1 MFDFLDSANNFL
13 NVILIGMFCYAG
25 YFVVRFLAAELIG
38 EKNREPFKKQLL
50 EKEFH
55 IKDSVFNEFSTK
67 GLAID
72 KKEEKI
78 AILKVVDSK
87 TEEIEI
93 FSYRDILGVEIVTDG
108 GIVSRTSRTSQA
120 SRAIIGGLLFGGLGF
135 LAGAFCANKKI
146 EEKVEKIDLRIYLNS
161 EKNSVF
167 ELDLL
172 MMKSKKGEYYY
183 KNAIKN
189 ANTWDAYLKSMIKR
203 ADLKDEEFEHNNFD
217 ILTASLKQLEKKYN
231 SLESIEEKEEFLLK
245 ISENKNILEREMLL
259 ANIPL
264 KELLELSKED
274 IAAKYILFKKNK
286 K

>member
-1 MFDFLDSANNFL
+1 MFNFLDSANNFL

>member
-1 MFDFLDSANNFL
+1 M
-13 NVILIGMFCYAG
+13 
-25 YFVVRFLAAELIG
+25 
-38 EKNREPFKKQLL
+38 
-50 EKEFH
+50 
-55 IKDSVFNEFSTK
+55 
-67 GLAID
+67 
-72 KKEEKI
+72 
-78 AILKVVDSK
+78 
-87 TEEIEI
+87 
-93 FSYRDILGVEIVTDG
+93 
-108 GIVSRTSRTSQA
+108 
-120 SRAIIGGLLFGGLGF
+120 
-135 LAGAFCANKKI
+135 
-146 EEKVEKIDLRIYLNS
+146 NS